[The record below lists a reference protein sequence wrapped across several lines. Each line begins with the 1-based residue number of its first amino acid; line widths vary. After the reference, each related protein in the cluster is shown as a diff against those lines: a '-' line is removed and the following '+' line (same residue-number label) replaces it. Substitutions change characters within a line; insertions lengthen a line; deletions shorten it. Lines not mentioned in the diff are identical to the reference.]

1 MQVNQWLDS
10 LAVQSAITS
19 AAQPESSFADIL
31 ARTQSVEETDKMT
44 GLRKEIS
51 DWLKKDPVEHLRD
64 AILEAIGLSEE
75 SLSQLPPEQ
84 QAAIEDYIAEKIKEK
99 MLAATGIPQPQSA
112 SQLSVLQALQTQ
124 LHRSGSISES

>member
-1 MQVNQWLDS
+1 MKVNQWLDS
-10 LAVQSAITS
+10 LALKSAITS
-19 AAQPESSFADIL
+19 GTTTESRFAETL
-31 ARTQSVEETDKMT
+31 ARAQATDGTEKMT
-44 GLRKEIS
+44 ALRKEIS

-112 SQLSVLQALQTQ
+112 SQVSVLQALQSQ
-124 LHRSGSISES
+124 LQRSGSISES